1 MGLAPLRVIGVA
13 AAFFQ
18 SRHRPR
24 RFQNLHDSPNA
35 LVAQVGGVIELA
47 EVRRGDRHA
56 LDRLVPLVN
65 AELRRL
71 ARNRL
76 RGERTGHTLQPTELI
91 NEAYIRLLQGR
102 QPEWESRTHFYS
114 IAARLMRQILTD
126 HARARNTQ
134 KRDGQANVTL
144 DHAGDLAPQT
154 STTLLALDEALE
166 QLVKV
171 DERKSRAI
179 ELRYFGGLSI
189 EEIASVLDISVATV
203 RRDLRM
209 GEAWL
214 RREIQA

>member
-1 MGLAPLRVIGVA
+1 M
-13 AAFFQ
+13 
-18 SRHRPR
+18 
-24 RFQNLHDSPNA
+24 
-35 LVAQVGGVIELA
+35 LA
-47 EVRRGDRHA
+47 EVRRGDREA

-71 ARNRL
+71 ARSRL
-76 RGERTGHTLQPTELI
+76 RSERTGHTLQPTELI

-102 QPEWESRTHFYS
+102 QPEWESRTHFYA

-126 HARARNTQ
+126 HARARNSQ
-134 KRDGQANVTL
+134 KRDGNANVTL
-144 DHAGDLAPQT
+144 DNAGDLAAQT
-154 STTLLALDEALE
+154 SSTLLALDDALE
-166 QLVKV
+166 ALVKV
-171 DERKSRAI
+171 DERKSRAV

-189 EEIASVLDISVATV
+189 EEIASVMDISVATV